1 MKYTLKPIRTDQDLH
16 EAVEAFRAAIH
27 AKDGTPEATTRDLLA
42 DLIEHYENREHP
54 IEAPDAVTAVK
65 QRMADL
71 GLTQRD
77 LAPLFGAES
86 RVSEFLNNK
95 RRLTLRTAKALHER
109 LSISCESLLKTELAP
124 DRKTAR
130 VLQVRERG

>member
-1 MKYTLKPIRTDQDLH
+1 MKTYSLTPIRSEDDLR
-16 EAVEAFRAAIH
+16 EAIEAFRGLFHAAL
-27 AKDGTPEATTRDLLA
+27 GTSDATKRDILA

-54 IEAPDAVTAVK
+54 IDAPDAVSAVR

-86 RVSEFLNNK
+86 RVSEFLNKK
-95 RRLTLRTAKALHER
+95 RRLTLRTAKTLHER
-109 LSISCESLLKTELAP
+109 LAIPYETTQGSSFVATLGFADAIPS
-124 DRKTAR
+124 
-130 VLQVRERG
+130 G